1 MLFCCKLALATEKKA
16 KIEISTKMKISV
28 CGIEMNKKILKLQ
41 IVVELCAFQP
51 IKKNLDFIFPPTFS
65 PSFLIYF
72 QSQRKSRYPRQM
84 QL

>member
-51 IKKNLDFIFPPTFS
+51 IKKISISFS
-65 PSFLIYF
+65 PPYF
-72 QSQRKSRYPRQM
+72 P
-84 QL
+84 LLF